1 MDTKNKYFA
10 SREANETA
18 KIVLTKAEG
27 WFLGL
32 DGNGYL
38 NVLRESATAYYG
50 GFYNDLG
57 NAHKITFTGE
67 QGELTTLPVNHYR
80 NLARHLLVMVTA
92 TRPAMQARATNTDY
106 KSLVQTKLA
115 NGLLDYY
122 VREKRLEDYFKR
134 AIEMAIVMG
143 SGYVKLEWNATTGD
157 VYDYNE
163 ETNTPIYQGDV
174 LFKTL
179 SPFDVVFD
187 PTKEDTTLQDWVLTR
202 TSKNRFDLAEKY
214 PELRDKILKV
224 DTKDNRMY
232 GSFYATMYRD
242 KTDDVF
248 VYEFYHKRT
257 ESMPQGRY
265 LMFLDH
271 DIVLLDA
278 PMPYRNL
285 PIYRV
290 SASDILGTPFGYTDM
305 FDVLPLQSAINS
317 LYSTILT
324 NQTTFGVQ
332 NVMVPRGCDVDSSV
346 LAGGLN
352 VIEFNQE
359 FGKPEAINLT
369 NTPPEIFNFLA
380 QLEQTIETLSGVN
393 SVARGNP
400 ESSLK
405 SGNAL
410 ALVSSMALQYASGLQ
425 QSYVK
430 LIEDVGT
437 GLINIL
443 KDFASVPRIAA
454 IVGEANRSYMKEFT
468 GDDLSEINRVI
479 VDVTNPLSKCLA
491 KDTPVLMYSGD
502 IKMVQDIEIGEQIMG
517 PDSKPRTVGNI
528 ARGQEEMY
536 TVSSKDT
543 KRKISYSCNESHI
556 LTLKYCSDY
565 GPAKK
570 GDILDIPIREYN
582 KLDKSHKHVLQGFT
596 VGVEMQE
603 KTVDIPPYILG
614 TWLGDG
620 LSETCAITTMDTEIA
635 QEWQNYANS
644 QGLLL
649 RVADNKGEN
658 KSKNYFITS
667 GQQNGSNDRNPVK
680 TVFKE
685 MELIYNKH
693 IPKIYLNNSS
703 KVRLEILAGLLD
715 TDGTLI
721 GETFVITQKNDRL
734 SENIVHLA
742 KSLGFRVTYT
752 KRESHSQ
759 NGTSGLYNSITI
771 GGDTHRIPTR
781 LVRKQAKQKEKSR
794 DWLNYGI
801 KVESI
806 GFGDYYGFTLIEEP
820 HFLLGDF
827 TVTHNTTA
835 GKAQMASEL
844 LQMGLIETPQQY
856 ITVLNT
862 GNLDTMTDDVD
873 RTMMLIRAEND
884 KLVGGEE
891 VTAIATEKHSI
902 HMKQHMNVLADP
914 DLKNDPDLVT
924 RVLNHIQEHLELLR
938 TTDPNLLMINGE
950 QPLAPIGGSPA
961 NQPSPD
967 QMVNTSQMDPN
978 APQNQ
983 QIPDQPA
990 NNMAAEQGINLPQPP
1005 TPPAPFENM
1014 PVTAEQVG
1022 LIPGE

>member
-1 MDTKNKYFA
+1 MDTSKNKYFA
-10 SREANETA
+10 AREANETA

-32 DGNGYL
+32 DSNGYL
-38 NVLRESATAYYG
+38 NVLRESSTAYYG
-50 GFYNDLG
+50 GFYDNLG
-57 NAHKITFTGE
+57 NAHKITFAGE
-67 QGELTTLPVNHYR
+67 QGELTTLPVNHFR

-122 VREKRLEDYFKR
+122 IREKRLEDYFKR
-134 AIEMAIVMG
+134 AIEMAIIMG
-143 SGYVKLEWNATTGD
+143 SGFVKLEWNATTGEI
-157 VYDYNE
+157 YDFNE

-187 PTKEDTTLQDWVLTR
+187 PTKEDSSLQDWVLTR
-202 TSKNRFDLAEKY
+202 TSKNRYDLAEKY

-232 GSFYATMYRD
+232 GGSYFAMYRD

-271 DIVLLDA
+271 DIVLLDV
-278 PMPYRNL
+278 PMPYRTL

-305 FDVLPLQSAINS
+305 FDVLPLQNAINS

-332 NVMVPRGCDVDSSV
+332 NVLVPRGCEVDSSV

-359 FGKPEAINLT
+359 FGKPEPMNLT
-369 NTPPEIFNFLA
+369 QTPPEIFSFLQ

-454 IVGEANRSYMKEFT
+454 IVGDANRSYMKEFT

-479 VDVTNPLSKCLA
+479 VDVTNPLSK
-491 KDTPVLMYSGD
+491 
-502 IKMVQDIEIGEQIMG
+502 
-517 PDSKPRTVGNI
+517 
-528 ARGQEEMY
+528 
-536 TVSSKDT
+536 
-543 KRKISYSCNESHI
+543 
-556 LTLKYCSDY
+556 
-565 GPAKK
+565 
-570 GDILDIPIREYN
+570 
-582 KLDKSHKHVLQGFT
+582 
-596 VGVEMQE
+596 
-603 KTVDIPPYILG
+603 
-614 TWLGDG
+614 
-620 LSETCAITTMDTEIA
+620 
-635 QEWQNYANS
+635 
-644 QGLLL
+644 
-649 RVADNKGEN
+649 
-658 KSKNYFITS
+658 
-667 GQQNGSNDRNPVK
+667 
-680 TVFKE
+680 
-685 MELIYNKH
+685 
-693 IPKIYLNNSS
+693 
-703 KVRLEILAGLLD
+703 
-715 TDGTLI
+715 
-721 GETFVITQKNDRL
+721 
-734 SENIVHLA
+734 
-742 KSLGFRVTYT
+742 
-752 KRESHSQ
+752 
-759 NGTSGLYNSITI
+759 
-771 GGDTHRIPTR
+771 
-781 LVRKQAKQKEKSR
+781 
-794 DWLNYGI
+794 
-801 KVESI
+801 
-806 GFGDYYGFTLIEEP
+806 
-820 HFLLGDF
+820 
-827 TVTHNTTA
+827 TTA

-844 LQMGLIETPQQY
+844 LQMGLIDTPQQY

-862 GNLDTMTDDVD
+862 GNLDVMTDDVD

-884 KLVGGEE
+884 KLVGGED
-891 VTAIATEKHSI
+891 VTAVATEKHSI
-902 HMKQHMNVLADP
+902 HIKQHMNVLADP
-914 DLKNDPDLVT
+914 DLKNDAELVS
-924 RVLNHIQEHLELLR
+924 RVLNHIQEHLDLLR

-978 APQNQ
+978 APVNQ
-983 QIPDQPA
+983 QIPNQPA
-990 NNMAAEQGINLPQPP
+990 NNMAAEQGVSLPQPP
-1005 TPPAPFENM
+1005 APPPPFENA
-1014 PVTAEQVG
+1014 PVTADQVG
-1022 LIPGE
+1022 LNQGG